1 MTSRWRQREALR
13 PSTWRQSL
21 LFNSLLLILPI
32 FAAHIVISAYTS
44 DIATDPLGLDA
55 RTETRERIEEELA
68 ALAPPPD
75 RARDAWAQRVEATL
89 NERDF
94 SAARGYL
101 LAAPLM
107 LDRKDAQAV
116 EAAAEA
122 ERAGTRD
129 QRLARAALLF
139 LPDNVRASYQRAIAP
154 PVLSDM
160 PDLASESDAPP
171 TAEAQASDAEPT
183 DTEGQLTADTETNA
197 PAQPLYDP
205 LKTRRA
211 ISLIGD
217 RTDLTRRSQRWLLGE
232 SRDTLTLRLAALGLI
247 LREDGTE
254 QSESFAEAASILTA
268 AHRAGRLEARFSRYI
283 SSRVEDAL
291 PAAPLRDRLTATF
304 EGVRTTEDR
313 AEDVVAAYRATVQT
327 EALSRLTRDMAI
339 IARLA
344 QLTSSTGALTLVEQA
359 ATPEDMRRA
368 LLITEAGGERSV
380 ALARELGRDVLSL
393 AQIGAQWTWGLAFQ
407 VMALTSLAVA
417 LIWVTASALGQA
429 DTLRVT
435 SRFG

>member
-1 MTSRWRQREALR
+1 MPSRWRQREASR
-13 PSTWRQSL
+13 ASTWRQSL
-21 LFNSLLLILPI
+21 LFNSLILILPI
-32 FAAHIVISAYTS
+32 FAAHIVVAAYTS
-44 DIATDPLGLDA
+44 DIATDPMGVDA
-55 RTETRERIEEELA
+55 RTETRDKIEESLA
-68 ALAPPPD
+68 ALTPPTD
-75 RARDAWAQRVEATL
+75 RARDAWAQRIETTL

-107 LDRKDAQAV
+107 LDRQDAQAV

-122 ERAGTRD
+122 ERSGTRD

-139 LPDNVRASYQRAIAP
+139 LPDNVRAAYQRAIAP
-154 PVLSDM
+154 PVLRDG
-160 PDLASESDAPP
+160 PESESD
-171 TAEAQASDAEPT
+171 S
-183 DTEGQLTADTETNA
+183 ADGV
-197 PAQPLYDP
+197 AQPATATASNEADPSTPAPSNIDALYDP
-205 LKTRRA
+205 LKNRRA

-217 RTDLTRRSQRWLLGE
+217 RIDLTRRSQRWLLGE
-232 SRDTLTLRLAALGLI
+232 SRDTLTLRLGALGLI
-247 LREDGTE
+247 LREDDTVR
-254 QSESFAEAASILTA
+254 SEAFAEAASILTA

-291 PAAPLRDRLTATF
+291 PSAPLRDRLTATF

-313 AEDVVAAYRATVQT
+313 SQDVVEAFRATVQP
-327 EALSRLTRDMAI
+327 EALERLTRDMAI

-368 LLITEAGGERSV
+368 LLVTEAGGERSV
-380 ALARELGRDVLSL
+380 ALARELGREVLSL
-393 AQIGAQWTWGLAFQ
+393 AQIGAKWTWALALQ
-407 VMALTSLAVA
+407 VMALTGLAVA

-429 DTLRVT
+429 DTLKIR
-435 SRFG
+435 SRFD

>member
-1 MTSRWRQREALR
+1 M
-13 PSTWRQSL
+13 

-32 FAAHIVISAYTS
+32 FAAHIVVSAYTS

-68 ALAPPPD
+68 ALAPLPD
-75 RARDAWAQRVEATL
+75 RARDAWAQRIEVTL

-139 LPDNVRASYQRAIAP
+139 LPDNVRAAYQRAIAP
-154 PVLSDM
+154 PVLND
-160 PDLASESDAPP
+160 PPEVIAEGDVAAAAAQQVDPVEATDALAS
-171 TAEAQASDAEPT
+171 
-183 DTEGQLTADTETNA
+183 EGQLTGDTVTEDD
-197 PAQPLYDP
+197 PQILYDP

-254 QSESFAEAASILTA
+254 RSEAFAEAASILTA

-283 SSRVEDAL
+283 LSRVEDAL
-291 PAAPLRDRLTATF
+291 PAAPLRDRLSATF
-304 EGVRTTEDR
+304 EGVRTTEAR
-313 AEDVVAAYRATVQT
+313 AEDVVAAFRASVQE
-327 EALSRLTRDMAI
+327 EALERLTRDMAI

-359 ATPEDMRRA
+359 TTPEDMRRA

-393 AQIGAQWTWGLAFQ
+393 AQIGAQWTWALALQ

-429 DTLRVT
+429 DTLRVR
-435 SRFG
+435 SKFG